1 MKELIE
7 QNLAKLEQRYLEI
20 TQEYQTIKAK
30 LVEALLK
37 YETSE

>member
-7 QNLAKLEQRYLEI
+7 QKLAKLEERYLEI

-30 LVEALLK
+30 LQESLSK
-37 YETSE
+37 YPTE

>member
-7 QNLAKLEQRYLEI
+7 QKLAKLEERYSQI

-30 LVEALLK
+30 LQEALLK
-37 YETSE
+37 YETLE

>member
-7 QNLAKLEQRYLEI
+7 QNLAKLEERYSTL

-30 LVEALLK
+30 LEEALSK
-37 YETSE
+37 YQTE